1 MRLFEFNH
9 IMSFLK
15 NCGLTFYFVAWFY
28 KSRNSKN
35 LKLSKVYIAGD
46 KNVV

>member
-15 NCGLTFYFVAWFY
+15 NCGLTFYFVALFY

-35 LKLSKVYIAGD
+35 LKLSKDYIAGD